1 MARPHDSAHRVADFI
16 PQTVLKAR
24 HYGLRIATYPTAR
37 FIEPSAPEQ
46 RPFVVL
52 IPASQ
57 APPHTLGVRIAYV
70 LASIA
75 LAVSIYFTASLFM
88 GP

>member
-1 MARPHDSAHRVADFI
+1 MARFHDPAHRVADFI
-16 PQTVLKAR
+16 PQSVLKSR

-37 FIEPSAPEQ
+37 FVEPSAPEQ

-57 APPHTLGVRIAYV
+57 VTPDTLGVRIAYV

-75 LAVSIYFTASLFM
+75 FAVGIYFTASLFM